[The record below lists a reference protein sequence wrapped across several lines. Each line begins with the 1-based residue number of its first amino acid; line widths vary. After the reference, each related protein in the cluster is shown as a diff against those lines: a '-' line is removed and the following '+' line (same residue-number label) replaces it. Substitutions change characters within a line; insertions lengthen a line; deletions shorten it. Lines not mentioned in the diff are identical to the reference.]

1 MGDIMQPLTTTS
13 IRISVFDMFEI
24 GPGPSSSHTIGPMKA
39 AYNFWQCCQD
49 LPADVQKAACR
60 VRVRLLGSLSATG
73 EGHGTDR
80 AIIAGLLG
88 QQPCDCP
95 PHLLTDIETGR
106 METMF
111 VMPCAAPLPLA
122 MNTVEHA
129 EIVHDKPYSNTLII
143 ELLAAPSD
151 ASSSTDSILFS
162 REYYSVGGGFIQW
175 KGWQAEE
182 RGLPLHH
189 YASMGELQAIALE
202 TGFSLHE
209 IILRNEGAITGDSRP
224 SIIKRLQSV
233 IDSMEASVERGLSK
247 TGILPGSLG
256 LNRKAAAL
264 ASRAKSLPSALD
276 TFLCR
281 LNAYAFA
288 VSEENADG
296 GVIVTAPTCGAAGV
310 MPAIL
315 WAMRHDLNIGD
326 RAMRE
331 GVLASAAVGFLAKHN
346 AGIAGAEVGCQ
357 GEVGVASS
365 MAAAMLAHARGYA
378 IPIVANAAEIALE
391 HHLGLTCDPVGG
403 YVQIPCIER
412 NAVGAI
418 KAYNACLIAS
428 CEDPHHHLVSL
439 DSVISAMAEIG
450 HDMNAKFKE
459 TSAGGLAVS
468 FVAC

>member
-1 MGDIMQPLTTTS
+1 MQAIIPSS
-13 IRISVFDMFEI
+13 IRISVFDMFEV

-49 LPADVQKAACR
+49 LPADVQKQAAR

-88 QQPCDCP
+88 QQPIDCP
-95 PHLLTDIETGR
+95 PHLLADIEARR
-106 METMF
+106 METLF
-111 VMPCAAPLPLA
+111 TMPACASLPLCLED
-122 MNTVEHA
+122 VEHG
-129 EIVHDKPYSNTLII
+129 EVIHDKPYSNTLII
-143 ELLAAPSD
+143 ELLARPNASENAP
-151 ASSSTDSILFS
+151 ILFS

-182 RGLPLHH
+182 RGLPLHP
-189 YASMGELQAIALE
+189 YSSMGELQAISSE

-224 SIIKRLQSV
+224 SIIKRLQCV

-247 TGILPGSLG
+247 VGVLPGSLG
-256 LNRKAAAL
+256 LNRKAKAL
-264 ASRAKSLPSALD
+264 ATRANSLPSALD

-326 RAMRE
+326 RAVRE

-418 KAYNACLIAS
+418 KAYNACLVAS

-450 HDMNAKFKE
+450 RDMNAKFKE